1 MYFCLN
7 YDNGYIVSV
16 IHYTNS
22 GITCDNLCKF
32 FSQGE
37 AMLFRDINCPKL
49 TDTQIK
55 LFIKNYNSNTIY
67 KRRFNGKLERYEL
80 IKQLSLF

>member
-1 MYFCLN
+1 MFFCLN
-7 YDNGYIVSV
+7 YDNGYIVSIV
-16 IHYTNS
+16 HHSNA
-22 GITCDNLCKF
+22 GITSDNLCKF
-32 FSQGE
+32 LNQGE

-67 KRRFNGKLERYEL
+67 KRKTNGKLERYGL
-80 IKQLSLF
+80 VKQLNLF